1 MIKGIRQTR
10 LETARFDIG
19 AACVG
24 MLATL
29 PQAVAYGLI
38 AFYPLGPQW
47 ASFGI
52 SASIG
57 SAILFGIISGMFGV
71 NPFLVSGP
79 RAVTALVLASAIQIA
94 ITRGSSASDAIVIAF
109 VAVLAAGVFQ
119 FVAGLLRLGNAASYI
134 PAPVLSG
141 FVNASALLVL
151 INTLPTA
158 LGSLT
163 PDITAIFEPDENS
176 ILFFAIAVSLTTISF
191 QFIAAR
197 TIRFVPAAIVGLV
210 AGTAIYYIGVSIFP
224 LANAPLIGTIEFS
237 EIWRMPILIK
247 TTPVWNE
254 LSPNIDIVITSAL
267 TIGLLSSFDTVISS
281 RAIDARTAG
290 HSDVNAE
297 LRLHG
302 LLNIF
307 MGFIGFL
314 PGSGTMSRSVAI
326 LDAGAR
332 SRIANWASS
341 LTLALSLL
349 IFAPLVAALPIWATA
364 GMVIAIAIQAIDQPT
379 FIKLSKLVTGKFP
392 YPRVIVGDVLISLFV
407 VAIALLFNLA
417 SAVCVGVLVS
427 VILFVLGMSK
437 NPVRRT
443 YLGSRVH
450 AHRQRK
456 VAIVECLEKEG
467 HRIAVLE
474 LQGAL
479 FFGSCSRLRSTV
491 SRYLETGIDYLILD
505 FRHVTSIDS
514 TGSEALRAIHQQCLD
529 GGKHLFLSS
538 IQPERR
544 LSPNKQ
550 RSEPDPGSSPDQRDH
565 RLKPRWIWLNLDAN
579 GVIKA
584 VGKENFFAET
594 DAALAHCEELLLRR
608 FCDKPDRGIHR
619 VFAKSLLLNGMTRD
633 QITTLGHKA
642 QRQRFK
648 KGDLVFQQD
657 DTCNRAYFLIYGRM
671 DVVINVPG
679 TGRQKRINTIT
690 EGTLFG
696 EVALL
701 DGAPRSATIVATTD
715 ALCLSLDGTDFAALR
730 QDHQDIVTRL
740 LLNLNRILASRLR
753 QANMMISELEQ

>member
-94 ITRGSSASDAIVIAF
+94 ITRGSSAGDAIVIAF
-109 VAVLAAGVFQ
+109 VAVLAAGIFQ
-119 FVAGLLRLGNAASYI
+119 FVAGLLRLGNVASYI

-210 AGTAIYYIGVSIFP
+210 GGTAIYYIGVSIFP
-224 LANAPLIGTIEFS
+224 LANAPLIGTTEFS

-254 LSPNIDIVITSAL
+254 LNPNIDIVITSAL
-267 TIGLLSSFDTVISS
+267 TIGLLSSFDTVI
-281 RAIDARTAG
+281 
-290 HSDVNAE
+290 
-297 LRLHG
+297 
-302 LLNIF
+302 
-307 MGFIGFL
+307 
-314 PGSGTMSRSVAI
+314 
-326 LDAGAR
+326 
-332 SRIANWASS
+332 
-341 LTLALSLL
+341 
-349 IFAPLVAALPIWATA
+349 
-364 GMVIAIAIQAIDQPT
+364 
-379 FIKLSKLVTGKFP
+379 
-392 YPRVIVGDVLISLFV
+392 
-407 VAIALLFNLA
+407 
-417 SAVCVGVLVS
+417 
-427 VILFVLGMSK
+427 LFVLGMSK
-437 NPVRRT
+437 NPVRRS

-491 SRYLETGIDYLILD
+491 SRHLETGIDYLILD

-514 TGSEALRAIHQQCLD
+514 SGSEALRAIHQQCLD

-550 RSEPDPGSSPDQRDH
+550 RSEPNPNSPPDQRDH

-584 VGKENFFAET
+584 VSKENFFAET

-633 QITTLGHKA
+633 QITTLGYKA

-648 KGDLVFQQD
+648 KGDLVFQQN
-657 DTCNRAYFLIYGRM
+657 DTCNRAYFLIFGRM

>member
-1 MIKGIRQTR
+1 MTKSKRQNR
-10 LETARFDIG
+10 LNTAHFDIG

-29 PQAVAYGLI
+29 PQAVAYGLV
-38 AFYPLGPQW
+38 AFYPLGPEW

-57 SAILFGIISGMFGV
+57 SAILFGLVSGLFGV

-94 ITRGSSASDAIVIAF
+94 ITRGSTESDAILIAF
-109 VAVLAAGVFQ
+109 VAVLGAGVFQ
-119 FVAGLLRLGNAASYI
+119 LIAGLFRLGNAASYI
-134 PAPVLSG
+134 PDPVLSG
-141 FVNASALLVL
+141 FVNASALLVM
-151 INTLPTA
+151 ISSIPTA

-163 PDITAIFEPDENS
+163 PDIATIGADS
-176 ILFFAIAVSLTTISF
+176 ILYFALAVSLTTIAI

-210 AGTAIYYIGVSIFP
+210 GGTAVYYIGISLLP
-224 LANAPLIGTIEFS
+224 LANAPLIGAIEFS
-237 EIWRMPILIK
+237 EIWHMPILIE
-247 TTPVWNE
+247 TPPIWDD
-254 LSPNIDIVITSAL
+254 LGANIDIAITSAL

-281 RAIDARTAG
+281 RAIDARTTQ
-290 HSDVNAE
+290 HNDVNAE

-302 LLNIF
+302 ILNIV
-307 MGFIGFL
+307 MGFFGFL

-326 LDAGAR
+326 LDAGAK

-341 LTLALSLL
+341 LALAISLL

-364 GMVIAIAIQAIDQPT
+364 GMVIAIAIQAVDQPT
-379 FIKLSKLVTGKFP
+379 IGKIAKLVTGKLP
-392 YPRVIVGDVLISLFV
+392 YPRVVIGDVLISLFV
-407 VAIALLFNLA
+407 VAIAVLFDLA
-417 SAVCVGVLVS
+417 TAVCVGVLVS

-456 VAIVECLEKEG
+456 VALIECLEKEG
-467 HRIAVLE
+467 HRIAVIE

-479 FFGSCSRLRSTV
+479 FFGSCSRLRNMV
-491 SRYLETGIDYLILD
+491 SHMLETGIDYLILD

-514 TGSEALRAIHQQCLD
+514 TGAATLRAINQQCNE
-529 GGKHLFLSS
+529 GGKQLYLSYV
-538 IQPERR
+538 QPERR
-544 LSPNKQ
+544 QPAKKRKPAQGEPSPEISRRKLE
-550 RSEPDPGSSPDQRDH
+550 RTPT
-565 RLKPRWIWLNLDAN
+565 PRWIWLNLDAN
-579 GVIKA
+579 GV
-584 VGKENFFAET
+584 VGAIGKKNFYAET
-594 DAALAHCEELLLRR
+594 DAALGHCEDLLLQR
-608 FCDKPDRGIHR
+608 FGDVPQKGVRN
-619 VFAKSLLLNGMTRD
+619 VFANSLLLKGMTRD
-633 QITTLGHKA
+633 QITILGHKA

-648 KGDLVFQQD
+648 KGDIIFDQG
-657 DTCNRAYFLIYGRM
+657 DTSRQAYFLVFGHM
-671 DVVINVPG
+671 DVVINVPD

-701 DGAPRSATIVATTD
+701 DGAPRSATIVAASD
-715 ALCLSLDGTDFAALR
+715 ALCLSLDRTDFATL
-730 QDHQDIVTRL
+730 QKEDQDIATRL
-740 LLNLNRILASRLR
+740 LLNLNRIFASRLR
-753 QANMMISELEQ
+753 QANIMISELER